1 MLSIQQKIE
10 QSTNYIQT
18 ECSDKPTIGLILGS
32 GLGAIADKIE
42 DATKISYSDIPHFP
56 VSTVKGHAGQ
66 LVIGK
71 LKNKIVIAMQGR
83 FHYYEG
89 YNMGNITFP
98 VRVMKKLGVE
108 KLIVTNAAGAVNK
121 TFSPGDLMIISDHL
135 NLQGTNPLI
144 GKNIENQGTR
154 FPDMSTAYN
163 PALITIALNAGKK
176 LNAGLREG
184 VYACM
189 TGPSF
194 ETPAEIR
201 MLRTMGADAV
211 GMSTA
216 PEVIVA
222 NHAGIKCLGI
232 SCMTNMATGVLD
244 QPLNH
249 EEVIETS
256 TRIKDLFINLM
267 VEIIHNI

>member
-1 MLSIQQKIE
+1 MQKKIKDAVTHIQKK
-10 QSTNYIQT
+10 
-18 ECSDKPTIGLILGS
+18 CSLKPKVGLILGS
-32 GLGAIADKIE
+32 GLGAIADTIK
-42 DATKISYSDIPHFP
+42 DAVKLPYNGIPNFP

-66 LVIGK
+66 LVIGT
-71 LKNKIVIAMQGR
+71 LENNPVVAMQGR

-89 YNMGNITFP
+89 YDMNSITFP
-98 VRVMKKLGVE
+98 VRVMKELGIE
-108 KLIVTNAAGAVNK
+108 KLIVTNAAGAINK
-121 TFSPGDLMIISDHL
+121 KYSPGDLMIINDHL

-144 GKNIENQGTR
+144 GKNIEEQGTR
-154 FPDMSTAYN
+154 FPDMSTAYDN
-163 PALITIALNAGKK
+163 NLIKIAHKAGKRLKTK
-176 LNAGLREG
+176 LKEG

-194 ETPAEIR
+194 ETPAEVR
-201 MLRTMGADAV
+201 LLRLLGADAV

-232 SCMTNMATGVLD
+232 SCLTNMAAGVLN

-256 TRIKDLFINLM
+256 TRIKETFINLM
-267 VEIIHNI
+267 MEIIKNI

>member
-1 MLSIQQKIE
+1 MPSIQQKIE
-10 QSTNYIQT
+10 QATDYIQT
-18 ECSDKPTIGLILGS
+18 KYSDKPTIGLILGS
-32 GLGAIADKIE
+32 GLGAIADNIE

-71 LKNKIVIAMQGR
+71 LENKTVIAMQGR

-89 YNMGNITFP
+89 YDMESVTFP
-98 VRVMKKLGVE
+98 VRVMKQLGVK

-121 TFSPGDLMIISDHL
+121 NFNPGDLMIISDHL

-144 GKNIENQGTR
+144 GKNVEEQGTR
-154 FPDMSTAYN
+154 FPDMSTAYD
-163 PALITIALNAGKK
+163 PDLISLAHNAGKK
-176 LNAGLREG
+176 LNIKLREG

-201 MLRTMGADAV
+201 MLRILGADAV

-222 NHAGIKCLGI
+222 NHARIKCLGI
-232 SCMTNMATGVLD
+232 SCITNMATGVLD
-244 QPLNH
+244 KPLNH
-249 EEVIETS
+249 KEVIETS
-256 TRIKDLFINLM
+256 TRIKNIFINIIM
-267 VEIIHNI
+267 EIIQNI